1 MPEWV
6 QYANALV
13 IPAFGYIIVLER
25 RITRLQGQVEL
36 LLERLT
42 GQRTAQGE
50 REKVRGAWL

>member
-50 REKVRGAWL
+50 REKVRGVWM

>member
-42 GQRTAQGE
+42 GLRSEPAA
-50 REKVRGAWL
+50 REKARGAWL

>member
-50 REKVRGAWL
+50 REKVRGVWL